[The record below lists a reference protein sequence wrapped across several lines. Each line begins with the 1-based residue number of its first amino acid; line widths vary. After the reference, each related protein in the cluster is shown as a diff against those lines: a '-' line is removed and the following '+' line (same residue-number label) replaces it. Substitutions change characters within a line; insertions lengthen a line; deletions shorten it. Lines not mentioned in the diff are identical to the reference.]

1 MLGVF
6 CLASGGL
13 VTLAVGRDQG
23 QETGA
28 RAWFRQVEDGLAPG
42 AVVLGDRCSSA

>member
-13 VTLAVGRDQG
+13 VTLAVGRYCG
-23 QETGA
+23 KETGEPA
-28 RAWFRQVEDGLAPG
+28 L
-42 AVVLGDRCSSA
+42 